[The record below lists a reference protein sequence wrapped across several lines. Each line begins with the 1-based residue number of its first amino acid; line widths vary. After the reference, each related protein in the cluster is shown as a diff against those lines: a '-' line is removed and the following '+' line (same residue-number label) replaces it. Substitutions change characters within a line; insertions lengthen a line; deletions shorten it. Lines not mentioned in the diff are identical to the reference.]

1 MKPTYE
7 DLEIPQG
14 VDYRFQIQ
22 MYTGEGSRRD
32 LTTVTEVRGKI
43 NYSYQAHDS
52 DTVDFFCTVDAPPT
66 KGIINCTLSDDQTE
80 GLDRRRYLYDI
91 EMVSNTKGYPI
102 VERILE
108 GKVIVDKNVTK

>member
-7 DLEIPQG
+7 DLEVPQG

-43 NYSYQAHDS
+43 NYSYQASDS

-80 GLDRRRYLYDI
+80 GLDRRRYLYDV
-91 EMVSNTKGYPI
+91 EMVSNTDGYQI
-102 VERILE
+102 VERVLE